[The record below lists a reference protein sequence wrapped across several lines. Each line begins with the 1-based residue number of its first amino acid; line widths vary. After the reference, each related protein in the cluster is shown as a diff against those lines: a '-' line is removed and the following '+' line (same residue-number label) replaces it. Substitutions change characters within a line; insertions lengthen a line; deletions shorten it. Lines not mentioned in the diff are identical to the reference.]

1 LVNQYGFLPDIMATF
16 VDLSNA
22 KYPSEFNGNK
32 IQPLEGKSLIP
43 LFNGQDK
50 RVHTEPIFWE
60 HEGNKAVRLGDYKLV
75 MAWDDRNPDKWE
87 LYNISKDRTEMHDLA
102 NQMPEK
108 VNEMKKM
115 WEAWA
120 KRAMV
125 EPWTKIRLLEQAK
138 NGK

>member
-1 LVNQYGFLPDIMATF
+1 
-16 VDLSNA
+16 
-22 KYPSEFNGNK
+22 
-32 IQPLEGKSLIP
+32 
-43 LFNGQDK
+43 
-50 RVHTEPIFWE
+50 
-60 HEGNKAVRLGDYKLV
+60 
-75 MAWDDRNPDKWE
+75 
-87 LYNISKDRTEMHDLA
+87 MHDLA